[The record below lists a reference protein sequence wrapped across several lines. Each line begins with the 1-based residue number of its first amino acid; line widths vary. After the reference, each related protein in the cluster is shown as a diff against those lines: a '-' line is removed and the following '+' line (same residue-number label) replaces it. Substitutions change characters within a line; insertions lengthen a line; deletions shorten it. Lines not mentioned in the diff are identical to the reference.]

1 MDVQPNARPVAGFR
15 FAGVSAGI
23 KKTPGALDLGLIVA
37 DRPAAAAAVF
47 TTNRVM
53 AAPVMIARERIA
65 RGRLQAVAAN
75 SGCANCFT
83 GKRGLKLAAD
93 SCAALAREIGCAP
106 EMVAPCST
114 GVIGH
119 RYDLEKYCEGVRR
132 AAASLGEGRMPD
144 FARAIM
150 TTDTRPKVASVAMRL
165 GGAAITIAGA
175 AKGAGM
181 IAPRM
186 ATLLG
191 FIVTDAALPATA
203 LRSALR
209 RAMPVSF
216 NAITIDGDMS
226 TNDTIIAMASGAAGN
241 RTLNRRELGAF
252 DGAVAAVSRA
262 LARELVHDGEGATR
276 LVTVEVRG
284 ARSESD
290 ALKAARQ
297 IANSPLV
304 KTAFFGC
311 DPNVG
316 RIVGA
321 AGASGAALDPERLE
335 LFVGRVKIAARGA
348 IVTEA
353 LSEAGA
359 VMRQREFAIRLEPE
373 AGQSHRNDFDQRLKP
388 RLRKDQRGVHDLT
401 PPVVR
406 GRFGVRA
413 GLRCE
418 NRPLPQWVLFGSG
431 HYPPKVAVVSQSPF
445 RYFHWLCFEACF
457 P

>member
-1 MDVQPNARPVAGFR
+1 MNVQPNARPVAGFR
-15 FAGVSAGI
+15 FAGVGAGI
-23 KKTPGALDLGLIVA
+23 KQATGALDLGLIVA

-53 AAPVMIARERIA
+53 AAPVRIARERIR

-83 GKRGLKLAAD
+83 GKAGLKLAAD

-106 EMVAPCST
+106 ELVAPCST

-119 RYDLEKYCEGVRR
+119 RYDLEKYREGVHR
-132 AAASLGEGRMPD
+132 AADSLGRDGLPD

-150 TTDTRPKVASVAMRL
+150 TTDTRPKLASVSLRL
-165 GGAAITIAGA
+165 GGAELTIAGA

-191 FIVTDAALPATA
+191 FIMTDAGVPAPA

-209 RAMPVSF
+209 SAMPASF

-226 TNDTIIAMASGAAGN
+226 TNDTVILMASGAAGN
-241 RTLNRRELGAF
+241 RALNRRELQLFEDAIA
-252 DGAVAAVSRA
+252 AVARS
-262 LARELVHDGEGATR
+262 LARDLIHDGEGATK
-276 LVTVEVRG
+276 LVTIEVRG
-284 ARSESD
+284 ARSAAH

-316 RIVGA
+316 RIIGA
-321 AGASGAALDPERLE
+321 AGASGAALDPDRLE
-335 LFVGRVKIAARGA
+335 LYVGGVKIAAHGA
-348 IVTEA
+348 LVVDALPEA
-353 LSEAGA
+353 AA
-359 VMRQREFAIRLEPE
+359 VMRQREFAIRL
-373 AGQSHRNDFDQRLKP
+373 DLK
-388 RLRKDQRGVHDLT
+388 LGKGSAVILTTDLSLDY
-401 PPVVR
+401 VR
-406 GRFGVRA
+406 INA
-413 GLRCE
+413 E
-418 NRPLPQWVLFGSG
+418 
-431 HYPPKVAVVSQSPF
+431 YTT
-445 RYFHWLCFEACF
+445 
-457 P
+457 